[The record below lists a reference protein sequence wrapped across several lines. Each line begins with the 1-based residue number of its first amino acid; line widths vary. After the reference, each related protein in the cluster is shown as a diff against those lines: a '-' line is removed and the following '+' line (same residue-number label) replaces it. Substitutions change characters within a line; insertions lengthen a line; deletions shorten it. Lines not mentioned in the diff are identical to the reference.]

1 MANNAAAALG
11 APEIAGTLVNPRGYM
26 KKAVAGAA
34 GHQVAGLVGSA
45 AAALGTR
52 DGNKGVSSLPDFGRV
67 GYVAV
72 SATEVAVVKTK
83 YGWKMKPTDE
93 ALARAPRSELASAE
107 LEEGKMVSHLTL
119 QFANGRLW
127 HFDVPRSDKKTAKA
141 VVAALASP
149 PPATPRETTV
159 TELGG

>member
-1 MANNAAAALG
+1 MADKVANALG
-11 APEIAGTLVNPRGYM
+11 APELAGTLVNPKGYA
-26 KKAVAGAA
+26 KKAVARVAGREVAGFVGSVAA
-34 GHQVAGLVGSA
+34 GLAVGDR
-45 AAALGTR
+45 G
-52 DGNKGVSSLPDFGRV
+52 KGVPDLPDFGRV

-72 SATEVAVVKTK
+72 SETDVAVLKTK
-83 YGWKMKPTDE
+83 MGWKMTPTE
-93 ALARAPRSELASAE
+93 EVLARAPRSELASVE
-107 LEEGKMVSHLTL
+107 FDEGKMVSHLTL